1 MTDQVIVPPASRDS
15 SVLLACLH
23 RRVIDEV
30 LKEDG
35 KKSGQVRC
43 VECGTVFD
51 DPDRPLK

>member
-1 MTDQVIVPPASRDS
+1 MADQSIAPSASCDS
-15 SVLLACLH
+15 PVLLACSH

-30 LKEDG
+30 LKKDG

-43 VECGTVFD
+43 IECGTVFD